1 MALQEFNA
9 NLTEDTI
16 LKSVQLTH
24 NTFLFC
30 SHNFGRMT
38 YKKCYKEEFMHVD
51 SISVTQHCGL
61 NTEDSNNNVFILVGL
76 SSLEGNIWD
85 GAIRLISD
93 SLSYDDEEG
102 LIYLF
107 YHRCIKIVNTNYFS
121 RIHTST
127 KSASFCSAFCQL
139 QCRSDQSSIRR
150 KR

>member
-1 MALQEFNA
+1 
-9 NLTEDTI
+9 
-16 LKSVQLTH
+16 
-24 NTFLFC
+24 
-30 SHNFGRMT
+30 MT
-38 YKKCYKEEFMHVD
+38 YKKCYNEEFMHVD

-107 YHRCIKIVNTNYFS
+107 YHR
-121 RIHTST
+121 
-127 KSASFCSAFCQL
+127 
-139 QCRSDQSSIRR
+139 
-150 KR
+150 

>member
-1 MALQEFNA
+1 
-9 NLTEDTI
+9 
-16 LKSVQLTH
+16 
-24 NTFLFC
+24 
-30 SHNFGRMT
+30 MT

-61 NTEDSNNNVFILVGL
+61 STEDSNNNVFILVGL

-107 YHRCIKIVNTNYFS
+107 YHRCIKIVNNKLFFKNTYQYKVCVVLLC
-121 RIHTST
+121 ILST
-127 KSASFCSAFCQL
+127 AMQE
-139 QCRSDQSSIRR
+139 
-150 KR
+150 